1 MKNLL
6 ILASIAVLG
15 LSSCKKDWMEK
26 VTPETKTQEVSKF
39 SELKVQENFD
49 WKTSKEFSLS
59 VTGLQ
64 TIAKVNGTLVVTSDD
79 GKITFY
85 QGNHAMDQSFVTKF
99 NVPVHIKGIVVNYG
113 SITKNFSTNSNQ
125 IQFDYITESIGE

>member
-26 VTPETKTQEVSKF
+26 VTPATNTQEVSKF

-49 WKTSKEFSLS
+49 WKTSKEYNLS
-59 VTGLQ
+59 VRGLE
-64 TIAKVNGTLVVTSDD
+64 TISPVQGTMIVSSDD
-79 GKITFY
+79 GKIIFY
-85 QGNHAMDQSFVTKF
+85 QGLHKMNENFNSKF
-99 NVPVHIKGIVVNYG
+99 MVPVHIKGLTISFG
-113 SITKNFSTNSNQ
+113 SITKNFSTLNKQ
-125 IQFDYITESIGE
+125 IQFDYLTEATAE